1 MPPKNALALCK
12 KKILRFWGL
21 TAQRGLA
28 RLILDRFHHLVLSR
42 GDSTAATRKPDSVSH
57 EHQLFSFSRHWAW
70 RRLHCW
76 FRLARWQRRLSAR
89 FCFRVPPAV

>member
-1 MPPKNALALCK
+1 VGAARVVGFWKMPPKNALALCK

-42 GDSTAATRKPDSVSH
+42 GDSTAAT
-57 EHQLFSFSRHWAW
+57 QA
-70 RRLHCW
+70 
-76 FRLARWQRRLSAR
+76 RLS
-89 FCFRVPPAV
+89 FT